1 MGEAYSWGVA
11 DYKLDP
17 SRSTLTL
24 RTRSGGFFG
33 ALAHD
38 LELTAPLLR
47 GHAKLEGD
55 RWDGEVVVEPTAIRV
70 IGAIKK
76 GQVDRSVLSANDVRE
91 IERRLVDHFGG
102 AREVVVRGTGTVDRP
117 EVRVTVSREG
127 TARVKA
133 KATDEGDAR
142 VVAVTGTVS
151 MKALGLGEVKGP
163 LGAFV
168 IKDDVEVEGRATF
181 VPA

>member
-1 MGEAYSWGVA
+1 MATYQ
-11 DYKLDP
+11 LDP
-17 SRSTLTL
+17 ARSNLTL

-55 RWDGEVVVEPTAIRV
+55 RWDGEVAVDPSAIRV
-70 IGAIKK
+70 VGAIKK
-76 GQVDRSVLSANDVRE
+76 GHVDRSVLSANDVRE

-102 AREVVVRGTGTVDRP
+102 AREVVVRGGGTPENP

-127 TARVKA
+127 AARVKVNA
-133 KATDEGDAR
+133 IEEGGAR
-142 VVAVTGTVS
+142 VFAVTGTVS

-168 IKDDVEVEGRATF
+168 IKDDVEVDGRATF